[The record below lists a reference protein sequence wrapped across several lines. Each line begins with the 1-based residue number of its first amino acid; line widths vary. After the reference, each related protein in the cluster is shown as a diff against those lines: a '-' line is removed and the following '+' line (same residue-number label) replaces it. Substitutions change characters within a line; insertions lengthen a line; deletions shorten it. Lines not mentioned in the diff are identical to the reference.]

1 LQCARLDT
9 CRLTLEQLIVEQ
21 VGSVAIRILA

>member
-1 LQCARLDT
+1 LHCARPDS

-21 VGSVAIRILA
+21 SQVFPLGVI